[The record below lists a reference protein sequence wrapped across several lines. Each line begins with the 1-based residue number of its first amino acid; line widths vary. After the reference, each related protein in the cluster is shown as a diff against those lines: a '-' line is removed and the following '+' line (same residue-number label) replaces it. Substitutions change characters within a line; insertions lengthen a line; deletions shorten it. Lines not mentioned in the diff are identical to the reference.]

1 MTRRPN
7 LAFVDFMTDFYKYL
21 PPHFGI
27 QHPPYLTSTERPR
40 FMRAYY
46 RVWRLLELDNSARQ
60 HCYKQWTL
68 RQLYRTCEMAGL
80 PQPFGEEIGPDLKD
94 LRCPSPLNYVIPPRR
109 DELHREIL
117 EFADQVHLRIHG
129 NVGRRPFEGIGVG
142 ANMNFVGYANF
153 VTLFDHFQYN
163 FAGQVII
170 SLRPSSTPHYKE
182 LIRDE
187 VWGESSD
194 EEAYWPRWRK
204 HVPDISPDG
213 IIYS

>member
-21 PPHFGI
+21 PPHFGT

-46 RVWRLLELDNSARQ
+46 RVWRLLELDVSARQ
-60 HCYKQWTL
+60 RCYKQWTL
-68 RQLYRTCEMAGL
+68 RQLYRTCEMTVL

-94 LRCPSPLNYVIPPRR
+94 LPWPSPLNYEIPPRR
-109 DELHREIL
+109 DELHWEIL

-129 NVGRRPFEGIGVG
+129 NVGMRPFEGLG
-142 ANMNFVGYANF
+142 AGKLTDYIGYANF
-153 VTLFDHFQYN
+153 VTLFDHFQYD

-194 EEAYWPRWRK
+194 EEAYGPRWPK
-204 HVPDISPDG
+204 HVPYISPDG